1 MVEFFLLNNTAV
13 YEYYPENDRNKQGGV
28 IYLDIVSGDL
38 TLEKVA
44 EIDWEYAVKADMLE
58 EIRTE
63 INQNDLFFEAE
74 ELPPEEHIYCY
85 ASHVI
90 NKIEE
95 LFKKGIVPERGT
107 LMWY

>member
-1 MVEFFLLNNTAV
+1 
-13 YEYYPENDRNKQGGV
+13 
-28 IYLDIVSGDL
+28 
-38 TLEKVA
+38 
-44 EIDWEYAVKADMLE
+44 MLE

-63 INQNDLFFEAE
+63 INKNGLFFEAE
-74 ELPPEEHIYCY
+74 ELPEEEHIYCY

-107 LMWY
+107 VMWY